1 MSTKIS
7 ISHSNDHHLYQE
19 IFDVSNIYLRVDRSE
34 FEVTNNFVM
43 VQIPIKIWRQMI
55 SDWSQRGWPES
66 EDHTENKIKDEW
78 LELPLF
84 MSKNNLEEKKDEENR
99 G

>member
-1 MSTKIS
+1 MSTKSS
-7 ISHSNDHHLYQE
+7 ISYSNDHHLYQE
-19 IFDVSNIYLRVDRSE
+19 IFDVSNVYLRVDHSE
-34 FEVTNNFVM
+34 FEASNGSVM

-55 SDWSQRGWPES
+55 QDWSTGGWPES
-66 EDHTENKIKDEW
+66 EDHTEDKIKDEW

-84 MSKNNLEEKKDEENR
+84 MTKPNGGSDEENR